1 MVGWHHPFNGH
12 ELGQTSGD
20 GEGQRT
26 LVCRCPSDH
35 GVGHDLVTEQQQ
47 RLEGLPSGSVL
58 KNLPANARRCRR
70 CQFDS
75 WAREILWRR
84 RWQPASGF
92 QSGKFHG
99 KRSLVGYSPRGHKE
113 SDTTERLIR
122 SSDGCLKNINIQYS
136 VVLSLLNIKN
146 WRLGRQR

>member
-1 MVGWHHPFNGH
+1 MKAEGEEDEMVGWHHPFNGH

-70 CQFDS
+70 HRFDP
-75 WAREILWRR
+75 WVREIPWRKK
-84 RWQPASGF
+84 WQLTPVF
-92 QSGKFHG
+92 LPGKSHG
-99 KRSLVGYSPRGHKE
+99 QRSPVGIVQRVSKSQIL
-113 SDTTERLIR
+113 SD
-122 SSDGCLKNINIQYS
+122 
-136 VVLSLLNIKN
+136 
-146 WRLGRQR
+146 